1 MTDFDFPAIDPVAF
15 SLGPL
20 HVRWY
25 ALAYIAG
32 FLIGWRW
39 ALRLTRLYP
48 GQPDRAA
55 IDDLLSWVM
64 LGVILGGRLGY
75 VLFYKPVHFLHNPH
89 EILMIWQG
97 GMSFH
102 GGALGVILAM
112 AAFAHFKK
120 IPFLRIADI
129 VTACVPVGLFFGRIA
144 NFINGELFGRVTDAP
159 WGMRFPGGG
168 DLARHPSQFYEAA
181 LEGLVLFFIL
191 NIMIRRA
198 EIRMREGFIAG
209 SFLLF
214 YGLFRALVEIVRE
227 PDAHL
232 GYLWGVVSMGQML
245 SLPMMIA
252 GIGVMIYARSRS
264 TA

>member
-1 MTDFDFPAIDPVAF
+1 MTGFDFPAIDPVAF

-39 ALRLTRLYP
+39 ALHLTKFYKD
-48 GQPDRAA
+48 QPDRAA

-75 VLFYKPVHFLHNPH
+75 VLFYKPVYFLSNPL
-89 EILMIWQG
+89 EVVMVWQG

-120 IPFLRIADI
+120 IPFLSIADL

-144 NFINGELFGRVTDAP
+144 NFINGELFGRVTDAS

-168 DLARHPSQFYEAA
+168 DVPRHPSQLYEAV
-181 LEGLVLFFIL
+181 LEGLILFFIL
-191 NIMIRRA
+191 NVMIRCDA
-198 EIRMREGFIAG
+198 IRQREGFVAG
-209 SFLLF
+209 SFLFF

-232 GYLWGVVSMGQML
+232 GYLWGIVSMGQIL

-252 GIGVMIYARSRS
+252 GIGVMIYATKHR
-264 TA
+264 AA